1 MNSTRHALRTIAAFE
16 AFKGLLVLAVA
27 SGVLALA
34 RHDLHQLAIHLVAHL
49 HLNPAAKYPSIFIA
63 AAQHLQDT
71 RLTLLALGA
80 AAYALLRFVE
90 AYGLLRG
97 AAWAEVL
104 AAVSGGIYLP
114 FEAAELVRHPG
125 WLSVGT
131 LLVNVVVVAVAVFAL
146 WERRRRA

>member
-1 MNSTRHALRTIAAFE
+1 MNQTRQALRTIAAFE

-34 RHDLHQLAIHLVAHL
+34 HHDLHRLAVHLVAHL
-49 HLNPAAKYPSIFIA
+49 HLNPASKYPSIFIA
-63 AAQHLQDT
+63 AAQHVQDT

-114 FEAAELVRHPG
+114 LEVLELARHPG

-131 LLVNVVVVAVAVFAL
+131 LLVNVVVVAVAVYAL
-146 WERRRRA
+146 WERRRRV